1 MELDAPTAAAYVGHA
16 FGQMLA
22 AADRLG
28 DDLVNAM
35 PHGPTTN
42 SVAGL
47 VVHCCGLTE
56 WWLGHVAL
64 GEPSDRDRDAE
75 FREVATVAELHDYVD
90 DILARAGDH
99 LARLEVGDSMPGHPA
114 RAQLPGGAD
123 SDASVVLHV
132 MEELYQHLGHIQLT
146 VDALAQR

>member
-28 DDLVNAM
+28 DELVNVR
-35 PHGPTTN
+35 PYGPTTN
-42 SVAGL
+42 SVAAL

-64 GEPSDRDRDAE
+64 GEPSDRDRTAE
-75 FREVATVAELHDYVD
+75 FRHEATVAELHEHVD
-90 DILARAGDH
+90 ATLARAGDL
-99 LARLEVGDSMPGHPA
+99 LARLDVGDGLPGHPA
-114 RAQLPGGAD
+114 RESLPGD
-123 SDASVVLHV
+123 SETDAAVVLHV
-132 MEELYQHLGHIQLT
+132 LEEIYQHLGHVQLT
-146 VDALAQR
+146 VDALVLR

>member
-28 DDLVNAM
+28 DDGVNVR

-42 SVAGL
+42 SVAAL
-47 VVHCCGLTE
+47 VAHCCGVTE

-75 FREVATVAELHDYVD
+75 FHREATVAELHELVSAT
-90 DILARAGDH
+90 LTRVGDH
-99 LARLEVGDSMPGHPA
+99 LARIEAGDGLPGHPL
-114 RAQLPGGAD
+114 RAELPGDGE
-123 SDASVVLHV
+123 SDTSVILHV
-132 MEELYQHLGHIQLT
+132 LEELYQHLGHIQLT
-146 VDALAQR
+146 VDALTLA